1 MYDFKKILFPVD
13 FSKCNEKVFPYA
25 RNMAKKYK
33 AKLFLIFVARDL
45 SHFKRMHVNP
55 LTLHDVAA
63 GIAEGGEKAMKAF
76 CKRRLSRFKNYE
88 TIVVVGDAATEIC
101 KFSEEK
107 DVDLIILCTHGRR
120 GLNRTLLG
128 SVADRII
135 KRAKRPVLSINP
147 FKMKLL

>member
-25 RNMAKKYK
+25 RTMAKHYK
-33 AKLFLIFVARDL
+33 AKLFLLFIARDL

-55 LTLHDVAA
+55 LTLHDVASE
-63 GIAEGGEKAMKAF
+63 IAEGGEKAMKEF
-76 CKRRLSRFKNYE
+76 CKKHLARFKNYE
-88 TIVVVGDAATEIC
+88 TRVVVGDASTEIC
-101 KFSEEK
+101 KFADEK
-107 DVDLIILCTHGRR
+107 NIDLIVLCTHGRK

-128 SVADRII
+128 SVADSVI

-147 FKMKLL
+147 FRIKLM